1 MGFELTILIV
11 LIDHSNRST
20 KALMD
25 SLQQMMTS
33 IIEESTMQMI
43 LGIVDNSADM
53 AKH

>member
-1 MGFELTILIV
+1 
-11 LIDHSNRST
+11 
-20 KALMD
+20 MD

-53 AKH
+53 AKLTADYLKGIY